1 MHDFLLNWA
10 GSWSHIRGIQTITD
24 EQEFQESS
32 GGVTIPELLL
42 YLTVILK
49 FGHVFAQIV
58 LAVGNYMNAGNQRV
72 GGAIGF
78 RIKFLTQVL
87 TVATTIIML
96 KLHLPIFSWS
106 TWRQLT
112 TNPLFFILWLGLW
125 KGSSRRFCSLLKTL
139 ASLLRQREV

>member
-1 MHDFLLNWA
+1 M
-10 GSWSHIRGIQTITD
+10 
-24 EQEFQESS
+24 
-32 GGVTIPELLL
+32 TIPELLL
-42 YLTVILK
+42 YLTVIFK

-96 KLHLPIFSWS
+96 KLHLPIFS
-106 TWRQLT
+106 
-112 TNPLFFILWLGLW
+112 
-125 KGSSRRFCSLLKTL
+125 
-139 ASLLRQREV
+139 